1 VRVLWLVFVLAA
13 CSRPEPPSGEPQRIA
28 SLLPAWTEIVVALG
42 VGDRLIACSEY
53 CEPGRELPRIDWR
66 APRSAERLA
75 RLGPD
80 LVLKQKPRA
89 PHDPLRAA
97 LQSTGIRVLEYPSET
112 IADVRNAIVWIGEE
126 LGRIEQ
132 AAEILARFDRELE
145 AVGRSVQ
152 DRARPRVLFVYTR
165 SPGVVANIGA
175 AGPGSFIDEMIT
187 LAGGVNALKDAGEP
201 YVQLDLERLIRLA
214 PEVVIDNLPSE
225 EDPAAIWKKVTLLEA
240 RVRLVRDN
248 RMLIPGPR
256 LPEAAVRLA
265 AMIHGRP

>member
-13 CSRPEPPSGEPQRIA
+13 CSPPEPASGEPQRIA

-42 VGDRLIACSEY
+42 AGDRLIACSEY

-75 RLGPD
+75 RLGPG

-97 LQSTGIRVLEYPSET
+97 LRSTGIRVVEYPSET
-112 IADVRNAIVWIGEE
+112 IADVRNAIVWIGGE
-126 LGRIEQ
+126 LGRSEQ
-132 AAEILARFDRELE
+132 AAAIVTRFDSEL
-145 AVGRSVQ
+145 ADVRRSVEK
-152 DRARPRVLFVYTR
+152 RARPRVLFVYTR

-187 LAGGVNALKDAGEP
+187 IAGGVNALKDADEP
-201 YVQLDLERLIRLA
+201 YVFHCSRLA
-214 PEVVIDNLPSE
+214 SGWCGTT
-225 EDPAAIWKKVTLLEA
+225 AC
-240 RVRLVRDN
+240 
-248 RMLIPGPR
+248 
-256 LPEAAVRLA
+256 
-265 AMIHGRP
+265 